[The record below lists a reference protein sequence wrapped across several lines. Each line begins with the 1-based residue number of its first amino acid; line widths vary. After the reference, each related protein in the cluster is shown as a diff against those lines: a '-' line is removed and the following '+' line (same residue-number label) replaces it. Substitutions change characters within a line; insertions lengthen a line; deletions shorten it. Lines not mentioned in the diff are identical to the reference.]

1 MVCDSPP
8 QQLQP
13 PAWHLPA
20 QSSQV
25 ESVMLGFVTFGTPEQ
40 IQRVGEVVQEQGLH
54 CGIVKA
60 DDGRTELMVVFD
72 QTTTQETA
80 FSLYT
85 RVARGEFATNDT
97 GYLVAPVSALKS
109 K

>member
-1 MVCDSPP
+1 MVCDAPP
-8 QQLQP
+8 QPLQP
-13 PAWHLPA
+13 PAWHVPD

-40 IQRVGEVVQEQGLH
+40 IQRVGEVVEAQGLH

-72 QTTTQETA
+72 QTTTRETA
-80 FSLYT
+80 LSLYT

-97 GYLVAPVSALKS
+97 GYLLAPVSTLKS